1 MDQQSKGRR
10 IAAWIMTT
18 LITLV
23 FVSSAVFKFSAAPQ
37 VVEVFQKWG
46 LGDKVLLIGI
56 GELVSALLF
65 FIPRTN
71 SLGVLL
77 LSAYMG
83 GAIVTHMQNAEPYY
97 GQSVLLLLI
106 WVTGYLRHPELLQS
120 FRTAK
125 S

>member
-1 MDQQSKGRR
+1 MNSESKGRR
-10 IAAWIMTT
+10 IAAWILTIVIS
-18 LITLV
+18 LLFIV
-23 FVSSAVFKFSAAPQ
+23 SAVAKFMTPAEVLLA
-37 VVEVFQKWG
+37 VEKWG
-46 LGDKVLLIGI
+46 LKDHLMLIAA

-65 FIPRTN
+65 LVPRTH

-97 GQSVLLLLI
+97 TQAVLLVLI
-106 WVTGYLRHPELLQS
+106 WVTGYLRYPELLQS

-125 S
+125 D